1 MKAANPDAIFVPGYY
16 TDVALICIQAKELG
30 VTSPIFGGD
39 GWEST
44 DLTNL
49 GKDSVEGKYFSTHY
63 SPEVGSPKSKAFVE
77 AYKKRFNGK
86 VPDAMAAL
94 GYDSAMVLADAM
106 KRAGTTDG
114 EKVKIALSATKDF
127 QAVTGNITMNADRD
141 VEKAMVILQIQNG
154 AFKYLETVNP

>member
-1 MKAANPDAIFVPGYY
+1 
-16 TDVALICIQAKELG
+16 
-30 VTSPIFGGD
+30 
-39 GWEST
+39 
-44 DLTNL
+44 
-49 GKDSVEGKYFSTHY
+49 
-63 SPEVGSPKSKAFVE
+63 
-77 AYKKRFNGK
+77 
-86 VPDAMAAL
+86 MAAL

-114 EKVKIALSATKDF
+114 EKVKIALAATKDF

>member
-1 MKAANPDAIFVPGYY
+1 
-16 TDVALICIQAKELG
+16 
-30 VTSPIFGGD
+30 
-39 GWEST
+39 
-44 DLTNL
+44 
-49 GKDSVEGKYFSTHY
+49 
-63 SPEVGSPKSKAFVE
+63 
-77 AYKKRFNGK
+77 
-86 VPDAMAAL
+86 MAAL

-114 EKVKIALSATKDF
+114 EKVKTALAATKDF